1 LPYTNRERTQMY
13 RVNFGNGQVHP
24 VMSKAAGQRLI
35 AAQFDGGVGCYIQ
48 KYMGDGMWIRVR
60 P

>member
-1 LPYTNRERTQMY
+1 MY